1 MNNKTNKLKGLIIP
15 NSDNPITDPSR
26 VLINVSITIAVLLV
40 LFFIGILDSV
50 VR

>member
-1 MNNKTNKLKGLIIP
+1 MNNKINKILDLVKP
-15 NSDNPITDPSR
+15 NSDNPITDPSL
-26 VLINVSITIAVLLV
+26 VLINVSITILLV